1 VPSLIIKLLRQPIIA
16 INEAEIAGTVDG
28 VLIKG
33 NKVSS
38 IYYENMESQ
47 FAVSV
52 DSLIFGADAV
62 MVQDMT
68 VLNLVS
74 RYEKPLRSMLD
85 VYNIS
90 GRHLGHLE
98 GVEVDEEFGVRY
110 IYTNRFKFDISKLVS
125 FDSVIIADVEEH
137 ETENVDNTASIEEE
151 KTAAEAE
158 TEAEA
163 EAEVSMDIGPDIN
176 WNDENAQ
183 PAEKAREG
191 SELSVVRPMH
201 QPEEKP
207 DTRGVDAKYAYL
219 CGKMLLESI
228 EIEDI
233 LYENG
238 TMIDANLIKHA
249 IANNAIVK
257 VIVNAE
263 E

>member
-1 VPSLIIKLLRQPIIA
+1 MPSLIIKLLRQPIIA

-38 IYYENMESQ
+38 VYLENMENQ
-47 FAVSV
+47 FSVSAENI
-52 DSLIFGADAV
+52 IFGADAV
-62 MVQDMT
+62 MIQDMT
-68 VLNLVS
+68 ALNLVS

-98 GVEVDEEFGVRY
+98 GLEVDEEFAVRY
-110 IYTNRFKFDISKLVS
+110 IHTDKFRFDISKLVS
-125 FDSVIIADVEEH
+125 YECVIIADVEEH
-137 ETENVDNTASIEEE
+137 EIGNMDNTASIVE
-151 KTAAEAE
+151 KNITAEAE

-176 WNDENAQ
+176 WNEENVQ
-183 PAEKAREG
+183 PAEKAHEA
-191 SELSVVRPMH
+191 SELAVVRTIH

-207 DTRGVDAKYAYL
+207 DTRGVDPKYAYL

-228 EIEDI
+228 EIEDTI
-233 LYENG
+233 YENG
-238 TMIDANLIKHA
+238 TIIDANLIKHA